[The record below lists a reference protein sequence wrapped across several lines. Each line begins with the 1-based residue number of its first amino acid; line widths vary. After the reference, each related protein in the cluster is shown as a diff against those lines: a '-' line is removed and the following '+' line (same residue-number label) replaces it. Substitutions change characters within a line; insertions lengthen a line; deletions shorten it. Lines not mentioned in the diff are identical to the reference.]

1 MKPKEDLSKVEKKI
15 IVMELKDVYKIYK
28 IEDVLVNALNGVDLQ
43 IKEGDYFAIRG
54 ASGSGKSTFMHLLG
68 CLDFP
73 TKGKILFDNLDIS
86 KMSENELAKIRGNR
100 IGFVFQSFNLIN
112 TLTALENVMLPMNFQ
127 NNISQKEKIERAK
140 KMLDLVE
147 MAHRVNHLP
156 KQLSGG
162 EQQRVAIARALVNN
176 PKIILADEPTGNL
189 DTKTSHAIMEIFD
202 KINKEGKTIVL
213 VTHEEDIA
221 EHAKKTIVVK
231 DGKIIEIKKN
241 Y

>member
-1 MKPKEDLSKVEKKI
+1 MKSKEDLSKIEKKI
-15 IVMELKDVYKIYK
+15 VVMELKDVYKIYK
-28 IEDVLVNALNGVDLQ
+28 IEDVLVNALNGVNLQ

-86 KMSENELAKIRGNR
+86 KMSENELAKIRGKR

-127 NNISQKEKIERAK
+127 NNISQEEKIERAK
-140 KMLDLVE
+140 KMLGLVE

-162 EQQRVAIARALVNN
+162 EQQRVAIARALVND

-189 DTKTSHAIMEIFD
+189 DSKTSHAIMEIFD